1 MSDDDIDDTT
11 APLIEHL
18 AELRTRLI
26 NALIA
31 FCVAMIAAFTV
42 AGPIF
47 DFLAGADR
55 RACWS
60 STARSPS

>member
-1 MSDDDIDDTT
+1 MKDDDEIDDTT

-26 NALIA
+26 NSLVA
-31 FCVAMIAAFTV
+31 FCVAMIAAFAV

-47 DFLAGADR
+47 DFLAAPIAELLVEHG
-55 RACWS
+55 
-60 STARSPS
+60 RSPS